1 MKRRVKKPERYGE
14 WEEKIDFR
22 GEKKEN
28 AVIKLDILY
37 PFKIS

>member
-1 MKRRVKKPERYGE
+1 MKRRVKKLERYGE

-28 AVIKLDILY
+28 AVIKLDIFY
-37 PFKIS
+37 SFKIF